1 MCGGF
6 FRLWRRSPAGVS
18 PVRTAVRISTSAR
31 PSACSSARMPASG
44 ASRLVRMSFESAFS
58 GET

>member
-6 FRLWRRSPAGVS
+6 FTLWRRSPAAVS

-31 PSACSSARMPASG
+31 PSERSSARMPASG
-44 ASRLVRMSFESAFS
+44 ASRLARMSFDSAFN